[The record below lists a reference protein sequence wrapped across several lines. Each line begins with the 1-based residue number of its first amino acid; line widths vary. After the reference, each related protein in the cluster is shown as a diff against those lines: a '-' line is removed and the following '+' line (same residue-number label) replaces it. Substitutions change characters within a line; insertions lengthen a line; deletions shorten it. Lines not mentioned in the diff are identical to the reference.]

1 MGFFRQE
8 YWSGLSFPPPGDR
21 PAPEIKARSPALQA
35 DSLPAEF
42 QGKPILTH
50 RYMEYRKKH
59 TDKSTCRAGM
69 EMHAYITDLFDTERK
84 GDDGENGA
92 AALTY
97 SHYRE

>member
-1 MGFFRQE
+1 
-8 YWSGLSFPPPGDR
+8 
-21 PAPEIKARSPALQA
+21 
-35 DSLPAEF
+35 
-42 QGKPILTH
+42 
-50 RYMEYRKKH
+50 
-59 TDKSTCRAGM
+59 M